1 MTGREATSIVAAVNA
16 KVLVIASAVAGL
28 LTFGACG
35 PSLPSYDYSKEPNP
49 RRSEFVIGISDDL
62 MITVW
67 KNQQLTTAATVRP
80 DGTITMPLVGDVAAA
95 GKTPS
100 ELRKEIQTRLAEF
113 IKLEGSE
120 ITIAVTGVNSYR
132 FTVSGEV
139 GQPGIY
145 TSKVYVTV
153 AEAIALAGGFTRF
166 ASRDDIVLMRRD
178 AKGAIRKIPIVY
190 SLIASGEAPQ
200 MNLTVLAGD
209 SLFVP

>member
-1 MTGREATSIVAAVNA
+1 MTGQEGATIVTAVTA

-28 LTFGACG
+28 LALCGCG
-35 PSLPSYDYSKEPNP
+35 PALPAYDYSKEPNP

-80 DGTITMPLVGDVAAA
+80 DGTITMPLVGDVTAA

-100 ELRKEIQTRLAEF
+100 QLRKEIQTRLAEF

-120 ITIAVTGVNSYR
+120 ITVAVTGVNSYR

-145 TSKVYVTV
+145 TAKVYVTV

-166 ASRDDIVLMRRD
+166 ADRDDIVLMRRD
-178 AKGAIRKIPIVY
+178 AQGIIRRIPIVY
-190 SLIASGEAPQ
+190 SMIASGEAPQ
-200 MNLTVLAGD
+200 MNLVILSGD
-209 SLFVP
+209 SIFVP

>member
-1 MTGREATSIVAAVNA
+1 MTS
-16 KVLVIASAVAGL
+16 KVLVVAAALVGSLLASCTPGV
-28 LTFGACG
+28 
-35 PSLPSYDYSKEPNP
+35 PDYPYHEEPNP

-67 KNQQLTTAATVRP
+67 RNQQLTTAVTVRP
-80 DGTITMPLVGDVAAA
+80 DGTITMPLIGDLVAA

-100 ELRKEIQTRLAEF
+100 QLRNEIQKRLAEY

-120 ITIAVTGVNSYR
+120 ITVAITGVNSYR

-139 GQPGIY
+139 GSPGIY

-166 ASRDDIVLMRRD
+166 ASRDDMVLMRRD
-178 AKGAIRKIPIVY
+178 AKGTIRKIPIVY
-190 SLIASGEAPQ
+190 SHISSGDHPE
-200 MNLTVLAGD
+200 MNLVILSGD
-209 SLFVP
+209 SLYVP

>member
-1 MTGREATSIVAAVNA
+1 MTALRAGTIVTAVTA
-16 KVLVIASAVAGL
+16 KVLVIAAAVAGL
-28 LTFGACG
+28 LAPGCGA
-35 PSLPSYDYSKEPNP
+35 SLPNYDYTKEPNP

-80 DGTITMPLVGDVAAA
+80 DGTITMPLVGDVTAA

-100 ELRKEIQTRLAEF
+100 QLRQEIQGRLAEY

-145 TSKVYVTV
+145 TAKVYVTV

-166 ASRDDIVLMRRD
+166 ADRDDIVLMRRD
-178 AKGAIRKIPIVY
+178 EKGQIRKIPIVY

-200 MNLTVLAGD
+200 MNLVVLPGD

>member
-1 MTGREATSIVAAVNA
+1 MNA
-16 KVLVIASAVAGL
+16 KVLVIAWAVAGL
-28 LTFGACG
+28 LAVGACG
-35 PSLPSYDYSKEPNP
+35 PTLPDYDYTKEPNP

-80 DGTITMPLVGDVAAA
+80 DGTITMPLVGDISAA

-100 ELRKEIQTRLAEF
+100 QLRKEIQAKLAEY

-145 TSKVYVTV
+145 TAKVYVTV

-166 ASRDDIVLMRRD
+166 ADRDDIVLMRRD

>member
-1 MTGREATSIVAAVNA
+1 MNA
-16 KVLVIASAVAGL
+16 KVLVIAWAVAGL
-28 LTFGACG
+28 LAVGACG
-35 PSLPSYDYSKEPNP
+35 PTLPDYDYTKEPNP

-80 DGTITMPLVGDVAAA
+80 DGTITMPLVGDISAA

-100 ELRKEIQTRLAEF
+100 QLRKEIQAKLAEY

-145 TSKVYVTV
+145 TAKVYVTV

-178 AKGAIRKIPIVY
+178 PNGTIRKIPIVY

>member
-1 MTGREATSIVAAVNA
+1 MTA
-16 KVLVIASAVAGL
+16 KVLVIASAVASL
-28 LTFGACG
+28 LAACG
-35 PSLPSYDYSKEPNP
+35 PTLPDYDYTKEPNP
-49 RRSEFVIGISDDL
+49 RTSEFVIGISDDL

-100 ELRKEIQTRLAEF
+100 ELRKEIQARLTEY

-166 ASRDDIVLMRRD
+166 ADRDDIVLMRRD
-178 AKGAIRKIPIVY
+178 PKGNIRKIPIVY
-190 SLIASGEAPQ
+190 SLIASGESPQ

>member
-1 MTGREATSIVAAVNA
+1 MTA
-16 KVLVIASAVAGL
+16 KVLVIASALAGVVAL
-28 LTFGACG
+28 GACG
-35 PSLPSYDYSKEPNP
+35 SSLPDYDYSKEPNP

-62 MITVW
+62 QITVW

-80 DGTITMPLVGDVAAA
+80 DGTITMPLVGDITAA

-100 ELRKEIQTRLAEF
+100 QLRQEIQQRLAEY

-145 TSKVYVTV
+145 TAKVYVSV

-166 ASRDDIVLMRRD
+166 ADRDEIVLMRRD
-178 AKGAIRKIPIVY
+178 GKGNIRRIPIVY

-200 MNLTVLAGD
+200 MNLVVLSGD

>member
-1 MTGREATSIVAAVNA
+1 MKA

-28 LTFGACG
+28 VALGACG
-35 PSLPSYDYSKEPNP
+35 ASLPDYDYSKEPNP

-80 DGTITMPLVGDVAAA
+80 DGTITMPLVGDITAA

-100 ELRKEIQTRLAEF
+100 QLRQEIQSRLAEY

-145 TSKVYVTV
+145 TAKVYVTV

-166 ASRDDIVLMRRD
+166 ADRDDIVLMRRD
-178 AKGAIRKIPIVY
+178 AKGNIRKIPIVY

-200 MNLTVLAGD
+200 MNLVILSGD

>member
-1 MTGREATSIVAAVNA
+1 VNA

-28 LTFGACG
+28 LAVGACG
-35 PSLPSYDYSKEPNP
+35 PTLPDYDYTKEPNP

-80 DGTITMPLVGDVAAA
+80 DGTITMPLVGDISAA

-100 ELRKEIQTRLAEF
+100 ELRKEIQAKVSEY

-145 TSKVYVTV
+145 TAKVYVTV

-178 AKGAIRKIPIVY
+178 AKGNIRKIPIVY

-209 SLFVP
+209 SIFVP